1 MLDAASVRP
10 DTILLLDTFFHV
22 VIFHG
27 ETIGAW
33 REQGCV
39 HGCAPPALAV
49 FMLFFSV
56 FPFLAKTASC
66 AVVVTRAPVAVG
78 RTAVHPLSWASSRYI
93 CVPRNGEK
101 MHCIFY

>member
-33 REQGCV
+33 KEEGYQDREEHAAFRQLLE
-39 HGCAPPALAV
+39 APQSDAQLI
-49 FMLFFSV
+49 MQ
-56 FPFLAKTASC
+56 
-66 AVVVTRAPVAVG
+66 
-78 RTAVHPLSWASSRYI
+78 SR
-93 CVPRNGEK
+93 CPVPR
-101 MHCIFY
+101 

>member
-33 REQGCV
+33 REQGYQV
-39 HGCAPPALAV
+39 SEERQNTRGVGGLRSGAL
-49 FMLFFSV
+49 LFFFFLTKRTSFFCISV
-56 FPFLAKTASC
+56 GSLGYTK
-66 AVVVTRAPVAVG
+66 
-78 RTAVHPLSWASSRYI
+78 
-93 CVPRNGEK
+93 NGTL
-101 MHCIFY
+101 HIGIAA

>member
-1 MLDAASVRP
+1 MPAMLDAASVRP

-39 HGCAPPALAV
+39 LFTYVVDCCAQIYR
-49 FMLFFSV
+49 SCK
-56 FPFLAKTASC
+56 KTD
-66 AVVVTRAPVAVG
+66 P
-78 RTAVHPLSWASSRYI
+78 
-93 CVPRNGEK
+93 
-101 MHCIFY
+101 